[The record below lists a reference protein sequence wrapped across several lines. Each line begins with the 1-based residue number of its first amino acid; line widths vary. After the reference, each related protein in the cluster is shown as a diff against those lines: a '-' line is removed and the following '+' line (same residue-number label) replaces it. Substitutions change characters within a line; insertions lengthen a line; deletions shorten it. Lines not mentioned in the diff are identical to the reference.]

1 MIGGCKLLVINSFF
15 LGMNDAHFEFPCTCD
30 NSTMFFYYGGSH
42 RGFLFSRHDLSQFF
56 WLLDSYMHF
65 CSDRFINSRF
75 SKSLTIWGF
84 FYQQRPFFPECI
96 CACEALKFASLQ
108 AFCPSVLRSF
118 PLRPF
123 TPLRVTTWILNS
135 HKAQAEQFVLHLKRS
150 FFI

>member
-1 MIGGCKLLVINSFF
+1 MHILSFPVRVTIAQCF
-15 LGMNDAHFEFPCTCD
+15 
-30 NSTMFFYYGGSH
+30 STMEVRTGGSSSH
-42 RGFLFSRHDLSQFF
+42 AMIFLSFSDYLTFTCIF
-56 WLLDSYMHF
+56 VLTDSSIRDFQNHKR
-65 CSDRFINSRF
+65 SG
-75 SKSLTIWGF
+75 GF

-108 AFCPSVLRSF
+108 AFCPSVLRPF

-135 HKAQAEQFVLHLKRS
+135 HKAQAERFVLHLKRS